1 MATPSLSAARPAP
14 QVLDDLPP
22 ESVIFGSSP
31 AMAAVRARVAK
42 VAGTNIPVLV
52 QGPSGAGKEVIA
64 RLLHRNSPLSSGP
77 FVKVN
82 CAAIPGTLLESEL
95 FGYEKGAFTG
105 ATMSKPGR
113 AELANLGT
121 LFLDEIGEIAM
132 DLQAKLLQLLQDS
145 HFWRIGG
152 LEDIHVEV
160 RAICASNRDL
170 EHEIETGRFRQDLYY
185 RINVARLELP
195 ALRER
200 LEDIPILSEYFLR
213 FYSKKYKMEP
223 RSISARMMRLLQG
236 HAWPGNIREL
246 ANLME
251 RYTILGT
258 EESISDELRGVQ
270 LVRQKVLASTDG
282 TQALKSVTRKTIQE
296 LERKM
301 ILDALAANR
310 WNRKLAAAELKIS
323 YRALLYKIREA
334 GLPSRRNKRRDS
346 ASKQ

>member
-1 MATPSLSAARPAP
+1 MATPSLSAAKSAP
-14 QVLDDLPP
+14 QIFDDLPP
-22 ESVIFGSSP
+22 ESVIFGTSS

-52 QGPSGAGKEVIA
+52 QGPSGSGKEVIA
-64 RLLHRNSPLSSGP
+64 RLLHRNSPWSSGP

-105 ATMSKPGR
+105 ATTAKPGR

-132 DLQAKLLQLLQDS
+132 DLQAKLLQLLQDNR
-145 HFWRIGG
+145 FWRIGG

-160 RAICASNRDL
+160 RAICATNRDL
-170 EHEIETGRFRQDLYY
+170 DHEIETGRFRQDLYY

-195 ALRER
+195 SLRER
-200 LEDIPILSEYFLR
+200 SEDIPVFAEYFLR
-213 FYSKKYKMEP
+213 FYSRKYKLEA
-223 RSISARMMRLLQG
+223 RSISARIMRLMQG

-270 LVRQKVLASTDG
+270 TLRQKLLASTDG

-323 YRALLYKIREA
+323 YRALLYKIRDA
-334 GLPSRRNKRRDS
+334 GLPSRRTKRQD
-346 ASKQ
+346 AEAGQ

>member
-1 MATPSLSAARPAP
+1 MATPSMMKPLPTAAA
-14 QVLDDLPP
+14 DDFPP
-22 ESVIFGSSP
+22 ESVIFGTSA
-31 AMAAVRARVAK
+31 AMAGVRAKVAK
-42 VAGTNIPVLV
+42 VASTNIPVLI

-64 RLLHRNSPLSSGP
+64 RLLHIRSPWNAGP

-82 CAAIPGTLLESEL
+82 CAAIPGSLLESEL

-105 ATMSKPGR
+105 AVTSKPGR

-145 HFWRIGG
+145 RFWRIGG
-152 LEDIHVEV
+152 LEDIHVDV
-160 RAICASNRDL
+160 RVICASNRDL
-170 EHEIETGRFRQDLYY
+170 EEEIDTGRFRQDLFY
-185 RINVARLELP
+185 RINVAKLELP
-195 ALRER
+195 ALRDR
-200 LEDIPILSEYFLR
+200 SEDIPVLAEYFLK
-213 FYSKKYKMEP
+213 FYARKYKLE
-223 RSISARMMRLLQG
+223 ARQLSSRIAKLLQV
-236 HAWPGNIREL
+236 HSWPGNIREL

-270 LVRQKVLASTDG
+270 APRQKFVPNFDG
-282 TQALKSVTRKTIQE
+282 TQALKSATRKTIQE

-334 GLPSRRNKRRDS
+334 GLPSRRLKS
-346 ASKQ
+346 SEKKLA

>member
-1 MATPSLSAARPAP
+1 MASPSLSAARPGPQAP
-14 QVLDDLPP
+14 DDLPP
-22 ESVIFGSSP
+22 ESVIFGTSP

-42 VAGTNIPVLV
+42 VASTNVPVLV
-52 QGPSGAGKEVIA
+52 QGPSGAGKEIIA
-64 RLLHRNSPLSSGP
+64 RLLHRRSPWGAGP

-105 ATMSKPGR
+105 ATMTKPGR

-121 LFLDEIGEIAM
+121 LFLDEIGEIALE
-132 DLQAKLLQLLQDS
+132 LQAKLLQLLQDNR
-145 HFWRIGG
+145 FWRIGG

-160 RAICASNRDL
+160 RAICASNRNL
-170 EHEIETGRFRQDLYY
+170 EQEIETGRFRQDLYY

-195 ALRER
+195 PLRDR
-200 LEDIPILSEYFLR
+200 SEDIPVLVDYFLQA
-213 FYSKKYKMEP
+213 YSRKYKTEA
-223 RSISARMMRLLQG
+223 RSISPRIMRLLQG
-236 HAWPGNIREL
+236 HGWPGNIREL

-251 RYTILGT
+251 RYAILGT

-270 LVRQKVLASTDG
+270 SLRQKFVANADG
-282 TQALKSVTRKTIQE
+282 TQTLKSVTRKTIQE

-334 GLPSRRNKRRDS
+334 GLPSRRTK
-346 ASKQ
+346 KQEPNSNQ